1 MIEKYSLP
9 EMQSIWS
16 EENKFKKMLEI
27 EVYACEAMAE
37 LGLIPK
43 WALKDIQ
50 EKADFDIKRVRE
62 IEETTKHDILAFLT
76 NMAENVGEASKYIH
90 LGMTSSDIIDTALA
104 IQMKE
109 ALALIL
115 HKLNALAEE
124 IKNLAV
130 KHKYTLMIGRT
141 HGIHA
146 EPVTFGLKMA
156 LWYDEVQRNIKRLE
170 AVKEEIAVGKISGAV
185 GTFANID
192 PYVEEYT
199 CKKLGL
205 KPAPI
210 STQIIQRDI
219 HASYMT
225 QLAVTA
231 GTLDKFALEVR
242 NLQRTDIYEVEES
255 FAQGQ
260 KGSSAMPH
268 KKNPIISERVSGLA
282 RIVRSNA
289 SAALENIALWHE
301 RDLTHSSVERII
313 IPDSTHLVYYMLDKF
328 ISVVKSLVVKE
339 DNMQANLNKTLGLI
353 FSQRI
358 MLALVE
364 KGVLRETA
372 YEWVQRNSLQAW
384 EHKIPLKELVM
395 KDSCIADKLSKE
407 DIESIFNYDYHLKN
421 VDYIFKRV
429 GIEAH

>member
-1 MIEKYSLP
+1 MIERYSLP

-16 EENKFKKMLEI
+16 EENKLRKMLEI

-37 LGLIPK
+37 LGLIPE

-50 EKADFDIKRVRE
+50 EKADFDLKRVSE
-62 IEETTKHDILAFLT
+62 IEETTRHDVLAFLT
-76 NMAENVGEASKYIH
+76 NVAENVGEASKYIH
-90 LGMTSSDIIDTALA
+90 LGMTSSDILDTALA
-104 IQMKE
+104 TQMKE
-109 ALALIL
+109 ALMLIL
-115 HKLNALAEE
+115 HKLNILAQE
-124 IKNLAV
+124 IKNQAIR
-130 KHKYTLMIGRT
+130 HKYTLMVGRT

-170 AVKEEIAVGKISGAV
+170 AVKEEVSVGKISGAV

-192 PYVEEYT
+192 PYVEEYV

-219 HASYMT
+219 HAAYMT

-231 GTLDKFALEVR
+231 SSLDKFALEVR
-242 NLQRTDIYEVEES
+242 NLQRTDIHEVEES

-268 KKNPIISERVSGLA
+268 KKNPILSERVSGLA
-282 RIVRSNA
+282 RVVRSNA
-289 SAALENIALWHE
+289 SAALENVALWHE
-301 RDLTHSSVERII
+301 RDLTHSSVERLI

-328 ISVVKSLVVKE
+328 INVVKNLVVNK
-339 DNMQANLNKTLGLI
+339 DNMQANLNKTLGLV
-353 FSQRI
+353 FSQRVL
-358 MLALVE
+358 LALVE
-364 KGVLRETA
+364 KGILRETA
-372 YEWVQRNSLQAW
+372 YAWVQRNSLQAW
-384 EHKIPLKELVM
+384 ESKVPLKELVIN
-395 KDSCIADKLSKE
+395 DGDIAGKLSE
-407 DIESIFNYDYHLKN
+407 EEIGEIFNYDYHLKN
-421 VDYIFKRV
+421 VDHIFKRV
-429 GIEAH
+429 GIE

>member
-9 EMQSIWS
+9 EMQNIWS
-16 EENKFKKMLEI
+16 EENKFRKMLEI

-37 LGLIPK
+37 LDLIPD
-43 WALKDIQ
+43 WAIKDIQ
-50 EKADFDIKRVRE
+50 EKADFDIKRIHE

-76 NMAENVGEASKYIH
+76 NMAENVGDASKYIH
-90 LGMTSSDIIDTALA
+90 MGMTSSDIIDTALA

-109 ALALIL
+109 ALTLIL
-115 HKLNALAEE
+115 HKLDVLAGEV
-124 IKNLAV
+124 KNLAN
-130 KHKYTLMIGRT
+130 KHKDTLMIGRT

-156 LWYDEVQRNIKRLE
+156 LWYDEIQRNIKRLE
-170 AVKEEIAVGKISGAV
+170 IVKEEVAVGKISGAV

-192 PYVEEYT
+192 PSVEEYV

-210 STQIIQRDI
+210 STQIVQRDI
-219 HASYMT
+219 HATYMT

-231 GTLDKFALEVR
+231 SSLDKFALEVR

-268 KKNPIISERVSGLA
+268 KKNPILSERVSGLA
-282 RIVRSNA
+282 RIVRGNA
-289 SAALENIALWHE
+289 SAALENVALWHE

-328 ISVVKSLVVKE
+328 TNIVKNLVVKE
-339 DNMQANLNKTLGLI
+339 DNMQANLEKTLGLV
-353 FSQRI
+353 FSQRVL
-358 MLALVE
+358 LALIE

-372 YEWVQRNSLQAW
+372 YAWVQKNALYAW
-384 EHKIPLKELVM
+384 ENKIPLKELVI
-395 KDSCIADKLSKE
+395 KDENISGKLSKDE
-407 DIESIFNYDYHLKN
+407 IEELFNYEYHLKN
-421 VDYIFKRV
+421 VDYIFQRV
-429 GIEAH
+429 GIV